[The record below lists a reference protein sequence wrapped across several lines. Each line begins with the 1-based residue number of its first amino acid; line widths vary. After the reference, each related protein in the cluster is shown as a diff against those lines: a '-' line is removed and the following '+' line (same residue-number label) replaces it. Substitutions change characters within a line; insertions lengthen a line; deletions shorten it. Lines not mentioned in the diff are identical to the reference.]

1 MLSKPLHSVVIF
13 ILIHVVLFSIFRDL
27 YLSRSPYHTAY
38 SLLDLCLFQH
48 SEMENVCSGYMNI
61 KMLSWLLTDFDGG
74 AEYTVSIPRSKIARI
89 SQVFSYF
96 FFRSRTYYY
105 LCFVGKFMDQVLVSG
120 RNNIF
125 MLSAKKAGSFFN
137 YTYIQYTL
145 RVNNTR
151 GKLTLV

>member
-105 LCFVGKFMDQVLVSG
+105 LGFVGSQIYGSGACFWSQQHLHAICKESRVLFQLHIHTIYV
-120 RNNIF
+120 
-125 MLSAKKAGSFFN
+125 
-137 YTYIQYTL
+137 TC
-145 RVNNTR
+145 
-151 GKLTLV
+151 